1 MVIVQAAIFLGDN
14 YPGSNNP
21 RGNHPGGNCLWGNHS
36 GCAIVRGWQFSGRAI
51 IRGSITQGDMDG
63 GGGQLSG
70 EQFSSGEIFRI
81 PFLPVEDF

>member
-1 MVIVQAAIFLGDN
+1 MGQSFRVCDCPGMAIFLGDN
-14 YPGSNNP
+14 YH
-21 RGNHPGGNCLWGNHS
+21 R
-36 GCAIVRGWQFSGRAI
+36 RQFSRWAI
-51 IRGSITQGDMDG
+51 IRGSISQGTMDG